1 MEFLHQTLY
10 LPVYLKTK
18 KNSKTELDLS
28 RKRFYN
34 IFPLQISCCDF
45 TNSQCVFFSL
55 SLSINHVDFLQT
67 SSILELLNLG
77 KSNQIAISI

>member
-45 TNSQCVFFSL
+45 KILSVFFSL
-55 SLSINHVDFLQT
+55 SLS
-67 SSILELLNLG
+67 LN
-77 KSNQIAISI
+77 KSCGFSANKLNTRTFEPWKI

>member
-10 LPVYLKTK
+10 LPVYLKTKKKTK

-45 TNSQCVFFSL
+45 KILSVFFSL
-55 SLSINHVDFLQT
+55 SLSQ
-67 SSILELLNLG
+67 
-77 KSNQIAISI
+77 